1 MFKDHHYLSANI
13 NKASRCY
20 VAVWEDRIIGFASTI
35 TIPSGTIKNGWRLH
49 RAVVLPEFQGIG
61 LGVRLIDTIAQ
72 IHLEQGH
79 KFFVRTS
86 HPRIIYF
93 FEDSKIWKPT
103 SKHKKIRRDVSDKDM
118 YKNHIY
124 DNKRLCGSFEYI
136 GSSNNFSKISSL

>member
-1 MFKDHHYLSANI
+1 MFKDHHYLSENI

-20 VAVWEDRIIGFASTI
+20 VAVWEDRVIGFASTI

-79 KFFVRTS
+79 KFFVRTA
-86 HPRIIYF
+86 HPRIGFYF
-93 FEDSKIWKPT
+93 EKSELWKPT
-103 SKHKKIRRDVSDKDM
+103 SKNKKLRKDVSEKNT
-118 YKNHIY
+118 YKNHTY
-124 DNKRLCGSFEYI
+124 DNKRICASYEYI
-136 GSSNNFSKISSL
+136 GEVKI